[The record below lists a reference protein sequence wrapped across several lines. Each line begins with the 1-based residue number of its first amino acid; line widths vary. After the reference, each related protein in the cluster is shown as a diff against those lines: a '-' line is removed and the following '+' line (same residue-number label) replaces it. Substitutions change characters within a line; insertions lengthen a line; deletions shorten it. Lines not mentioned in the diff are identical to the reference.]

1 MRDSNYYNQAI
12 YYIFA
17 IEYKLKKNYQNYVDN
32 RDIMK
37 RVVLTQTDNDNIN
50 TIIAN
55 SAYQLGN
62 YKLSKDYYG
71 RLFAINTKAENLFRV
86 ILLDS
91 QMLDIADLEK

>member
-1 MRDSNYYNQAI
+1 M
-12 YYIFA
+12 
-17 IEYKLKKNYQNYVDN
+17 DN

-37 RVVLTQTDNDNIN
+37 RVVSTQTDNDNIN

-91 QMLDIADLEK
+91 QMLDIADLENRFRQYRNKFPNDKQYKRYLLLYS

>member
-17 IEYKLKKNYQNYVDN
+17 IEYKLKNYQKIIDN

-50 TIIAN
+50 KYIIAN

-62 YKLSKDYYG
+62 YKLSKDYYVDF
-71 RLFAINTKAENLFRV
+71 LLL
-86 ILLDS
+86 ILRQKIYLG
-91 QMLDIADLEK
+91 